1 MDERQRII
9 QLRKEL
15 HEHNYK
21 YYVLNSPDISDF
33 EFDTLMHE
41 LQDLEARHPDMA
53 DPNSPSQR
61 VGSDLNQE
69 FTQVEHKY
77 PMLSLAN
84 TYNQQDVREWYESVK
99 RGLGGDDFEVCCE
112 MKYDGL
118 SISLT
123 YVDGK
128 LVRGVTRGDGVRGD
142 DVTAN
147 VKTIRCIPLVLP
159 GTGYPHEFEIRGE
172 ILMPWKVFERLN
184 AEREAAEE
192 PLFAN
197 PRNAASGTLKSQ
209 NSRLVASRQLD
220 SYLYYLLGEELP
232 SDGHYE
238 NLQAA
243 ASWGF
248 KISQGMKKVNTLEDI
263 YAYIDYWDS
272 ERKNLPVATDGI
284 VLKVNSLRQ
293 QRQLGFTAKSPRWAI
308 AYKFKAE
315 RALTRLDRV
324 TYQVGRTG
332 AVTPVANMEPVQ
344 LAGTTVRRATLNNED
359 FIRSFDLHLGDYVYV
374 EKGGEIIPKI
384 VGVDISRRPADA
396 QPVTFI
402 THCPECGAELVRY
415 EGEAAHYC
423 PNDTACPPQ
432 IKGRIEH
439 FIARKAMN
447 IDSLGPETVDEY
459 YRRGLIHNIAD
470 LYDIRIE
477 DISAGSAKLRSA
489 QKIVK
494 AIEES
499 KNVPFERV
507 VFALGIRFVGETSA
521 RLIARHFG
529 DIDSLMGASLQ
540 QLLEIEGIGEV
551 MAGSVMGYFANDTNR
566 AIVERLRGYGLQMQT
581 ATVEGDGSSDILAG
595 KSIVISGVFT
605 HHSRDEYKALIE
617 RNGGKNVGSI
627 SGKTSFILAGDNMG
641 PSKLQK
647 AEKLGVAIVDE
658 DTFLKMISEADTT
671 ETATTEASAQQA
683 EAPAPQAESAPTQ
696 QAEAPAQQTEN
707 TPMPKKNGGEQLL
720 LFED

>member
-1 MDERQRII
+1 MNEKERILY
-9 QLRKEL
+9 LREQL

-21 YYVLNSPDISDF
+21 YYVLNQPDISDQ
-33 EFDTLMHE
+33 EFDFLMHE
-41 LQDLEARHPDMA
+41 LQDLEAKHPELYDA
-53 DPNSPSQR
+53 NSPTQR
-61 VGSDLNQE
+61 VGSDLNQN
-69 FTQVEHKY
+69 FTQVAHKY

-84 TYNQQDVREWYESVK
+84 TYNEQDVADWYESVS
-99 RGLGGDDFEVCCE
+99 RGLGGEPFEVCCE

-128 LVRGVTRGDGVRGD
+128 LVSGVTRGDGVHGD

-147 VKTIRCIPLVLP
+147 VKTIRCIPLVLKE
-159 GTGYPHEFEIRGE
+159 GTGYPKEFEIRGE
-172 ILMPWKVFERLN
+172 ILMPWKVFEQLN

-209 NSRLVASRQLD
+209 NSKLVASRRLD
-220 SYLYYLLGEELP
+220 AYLYYLLGDNLP
-232 SDGHYE
+232 AEGHYE

-243 ASWGF
+243 AHWGF
-248 KISQGMKKVNTLEDI
+248 KISQGMKKVGSLEEI
-263 YAYIDYWDS
+263 YQFINYWDT

-293 QRQLGFTAKSPRWAI
+293 QRALGYTAKSPRWAI

-315 RALTRLDRV
+315 RACTRLNEV

-332 AVTPVANMEPVQ
+332 AVTPVANMDPVQ
-344 LAGTTVRRATLNNED
+344 LAGTVVKRATLNNED
-359 FIRSFDLHLGDYVYV
+359 FIRSFDLHIGDYVYV

-384 VGVDISRRPADA
+384 VGVAVEKRQQDA
-396 QPVTFI
+396 VPVEFI
-402 THCPECGAELVRY
+402 KTCPECGTPLVRY

-423 PNDTACPPQ
+423 PNDTGCPPQ

-439 FIARKAMN
+439 FIARRAMN

-470 LYDIRIE
+470 LYKIQVQDINGTGNRE
-477 DISAGSAKLRSA
+477 RSA
-489 QKIVK
+489 QKIVNG
-494 AIEES
+494 IEAS
-499 KNVPFERV
+499 KKVPFERV

-521 RLIARHFG
+521 RLLARRFKTMDALQAATMQQLM
-529 DIDSLMGASLQ
+529 DIDGV
-540 QLLEIEGIGEV
+540 GEV
-551 MAGSVMGYFANDTNR
+551 IAKSVITYFANPVNQE
-566 AIVERLRGYGLQMQT
+566 IVARLRSYGLQMQLSEEQI
-581 ATVEGDGSSDILAG
+581 EGTSDKLSG
-595 KSIVISGVFT
+595 KSIVISGVFAK
-605 HHSRDEYKALIE
+605 HSRDEYKALIE
-617 RNGGKNVGSI
+617 KNGGKNVGSI

-647 AEKLGVAIVDE
+647 AEKLGVPLVDE
-658 DTFLKMISEADTT
+658 ATFLEMIG
-671 ETATTEASAQQA
+671 EASA
-683 EAPAPQAESAPTQ
+683 ESESASTPTV
-696 QAEAPAQQTEN
+696 ESD
-707 TPMPKKNGGEQLL
+707 GQLS
-720 LFED
+720 LF